1 MNALL
6 HALQVLLFA
15 RLCSQLSWV
24 SLVRHGA
31 LPANLES
38 LCHKHASGLDA
49 AGDEVRPALAVC
61 DATIPTSL
69 LLAPSPR
76 GDDSSAAPSLALEVL
91 RGGAVTVQQHT
102 SAGYANRARL
112 RNATHR
118 LPLPTC
124 STTVA
129 SRRSLSSD
137 RAVRILRSWHVCT
150 RHEKFELRLQQW
162 CAQAWHCSSGSNPP
176 LCSATR
182 GPGCAGEQPAD

>member
-61 DATIPTSL
+61 DATIPTPL
-69 LLAPSPR
+69 LLA
-76 GDDSSAAPSLALEVL
+76 SALQGAGGSASHMLAFEVL
-91 RGGAVTVQQHT
+91 RSGAVTVQQHT
-102 SAGYANRARL
+102 AAG
-112 RNATHR
+112 
-118 LPLPTC
+118 
-124 STTVA
+124 
-129 SRRSLSSD
+129 
-137 RAVRILRSWHVCT
+137 
-150 RHEKFELRLQQW
+150 
-162 CAQAWHCSSGSNPP
+162 
-176 LCSATR
+176 
-182 GPGCAGEQPAD
+182 